1 MNKTRDEIIDVRD
14 LSFGYGKMVVIKDI
28 SFQVQQGEIFC
39 IIGGSGSGKST
50 LMLNMIGLLEPWSG
64 SVRIVD
70 EELIGASP
78 RKRMAILSR
87 IGVMFQSGA
96 LFGSM
101 TIAENL
107 RLPMEELTDLPS
119 DAMDLIASLM
129 LSQVDLAGTEH
140 LFPSELSGGMQ
151 KRAAIAR
158 AMVLD
163 PKLIVLDEP
172 SAGLDP
178 LSQNSLDNLIL
189 RIRDALGITFVVV
202 THELASIYTIADRV
216 LLLDKESKS
225 IAATGPP
232 RELQMHAADEWVRR
246 FMNRQG
252 L

>member
-1 MNKTRDEIIDVRD
+1 MDRTRDVIIDVRD
-14 LSFGYGKMVVIKDI
+14 LSFGYGKKVVIKDI

-78 RKRMAILSR
+78 GKRMEILSR

-96 LFGSM
+96 LFGSK

-172 SAGLDP
+172 SSGLDP
-178 LSQNSLDNLIL
+178 LSQNSLDNLLL

-225 IAATGPP
+225 VVATGPP
-232 RELQMHAADEWVRR
+232 RELQMHAEDEWVRR

-252 L
+252 E

>member
-1 MNKTRDEIIDVRD
+1 MTEEVIIDVSQ
-14 LSFGYGKMVVIKDI
+14 LTFGYGKSAVIEDI
-28 SFQVQQGEIFC
+28 SFQVVRGEIFC

-64 SVRIVD
+64 SVRID
-70 EELIGASP
+70 GEELIGAGSD
-78 RKRMAILSR
+78 KRLNIISR

-96 LFGSM
+96 LFGSK

-119 DAMDLIASLM
+119 EAMDLIASLK

-140 LFPSELSGGMQ
+140 LFPNELSGGMQ

-158 AMVLD
+158 ALVLD

-178 LSQNSLDNLIL
+178 LSQDSLDHLLL
-189 RIRDALGITFVVV
+189 RIRDAMGITFVVI

-225 IAATGPP
+225 VAATGPP
-232 RELQMHAADEWVRR
+232 RELQLHSTNEWVRR
-246 FMNRQG
+246 FMNRRG
-252 L
+252 V